1 MKVRVKEIGDVSVL
15 EFSGRI
21 TIGEGDVLLR
31 EHVGELLGQDRK
43 RILLNLEQI
52 SYMDS
57 AGIGELVSCYNR
69 VKEADGTLKLLPSD
83 KVRDLLEI
91 TRFGTIFD
99 TFDDEKEAL
108 VSF

>member
-1 MKVRVKEIGDVSVL
+1 MKLRLREIGDVTVIDL
-15 EFSGRI
+15 SGRI

-31 EHVGELLGQDRK
+31 EQVSELLGRNRK
-43 RILLNLEQI
+43 RILLNLGQI

-69 VKEADGTLKLLPSD
+69 IKEVDGTLKLLPSA

-91 TRFGTIFD
+91 TKFAPIFD
-99 TFDDEKEAL
+99 SFEDEKEAL
-108 VSF
+108 VAF